1 MTTITP
7 EQKAQEEK
15 CQKAL
20 DKVKISLL
28 KNKDALFFST
38 ILFAL
43 RQRMSWNHPTAATDG
58 LSIYYN
64 PAWFLKLTPAQQIFL
79 VLHEVLHVAYMHMG
93 RLGNRNQKVFN
104 WAADYVINLE
114 LVNRGYSMPDGGLLD
129 TAYAGMGAEQVYDKL
144 MQKMK
149 NNEPMP
155 QNGIGEDLMPPPP
168 GTSEQEIQEK
178 VKQILVQAAT
188 KVKMENLAPGAIPG
202 DLGIQIDN
210 LVNPKLS
217 WQRILSRYYQE
228 TAKNDYS
235 WTKPNRR
242 YFPDE
247 VFPTLH
253 STGMI
258 SLAIFVDTSGSV
270 TDGEFSHMVK
280 EMESIFKMCKPESI
294 TLIQFDTRVR
304 TVTKLKNLRDLAKC
318 TFTGRGGT
326 RVEQVFEWIQTNKPQ
341 LSLIFTDG
349 GFYFP
354 EHNFTRAQQSRTL
367 WLIHNNPQWESEF
380 GKTLHY
386 EIAYS

>member
-280 EMESIFKMCKPESI
+280 EMGSIFKMCKPESI

-354 EHNFTRAQQSRTL
+354 EHNFTRAQQSRVL
-367 WLIHNNPQWESEF
+367 WLIHNNPRWESQF

-386 EIAYS
+386 EIEYV